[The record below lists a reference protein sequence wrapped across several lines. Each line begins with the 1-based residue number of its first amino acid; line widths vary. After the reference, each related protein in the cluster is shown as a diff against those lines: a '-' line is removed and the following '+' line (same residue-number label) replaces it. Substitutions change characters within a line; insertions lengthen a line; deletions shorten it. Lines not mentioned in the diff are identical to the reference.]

1 MIEFRENEHEIFEI
15 RKHWFII
22 ATELTAITLFAF
34 LPLLVPSILSAMD
47 VAITFGETESFWSVY
62 IFFYAFWLLILWI
75 IGFVFWTNYF
85 LDVWI
90 VTNEK
95 ILDVEQIGL
104 FSREISML
112 HLERI
117 QDVTVEV
124 NGVVA
129 TLMKFGDL
137 HVQTAGQQREFVIHN
152 IPQPDQVAKKINNI
166 LMKHK
171 DNTINEMVKT
181 LN

>member
-1 MIEFRENEHEIFEI
+1 MIDFRENEHILFEV

-22 ATELTAITLFAF
+22 ATELSIITLLAF
-34 LPLLVPSILSAMD
+34 LPLLIPSILEGLNLS
-47 VAITFGETESFWSVY
+47 ITFGETESFWSVF

-85 LDVWI
+85 LDVWV

-95 ILDVEQIGL
+95 ILDVEQVGL
-104 FSREISML
+104 FSREMSML
-112 HLERI
+112 HLEKI

-124 NGVVA
+124 RGIVA

-137 HVQTAGQQREFVIHN
+137 HVQTAGQQREFIIHN
-152 IPQPDQVAKKINNI
+152 IPHPDKFAKKINNI

-171 DNTINEMVKT
+171 DNTINELVKT